1 MPYLL
6 IVPILIYAVGD
17 TLNAPLSLGPGLSL
31 KNGTMYFLALILAL
45 RMAIRGGYKVE
56 LPTIQVCFVLLV
68 AYAFISILVAGL
80 LIRYD
85 AYKIMDSAIVLK
97 STWIDYTV
105 IFGLFFYGARSVKD
119 SLFIMK
125 AVVIAVTVANVIS
138 IASIE
143 GFVNIPGVD
152 TMLGEGGRMQ
162 GAFGG
167 ANGTAALVVCILP
180 AYVAFAQASRG
191 MWPLLWIC
199 GGLVSITML
208 LMTVSRGAMV
218 AILIAYP
225 LAAYNLRRYVSARQ
239 VLYCV
244 GGLVIL
250 GAVAFAVVGPHFVTL
265 FLERVVTE
273 SGASD
278 LGALSSG
285 RSDIWLRAI
294 EKMMAYPV
302 TLITGFGWNV
312 YDTMGFFFVTHNYYL
327 QLWFEL
333 GLVGL
338 GSFVLLVWRTL
349 STVRAAV
356 DRAPTQ
362 ARGALMAFVFGFGA
376 FLISLFFSN
385 AGDQQWPYVWALVGV
400 SLRMAIRALEHTGGR
415 ERDTAR
421 GPGRALAGGQ
431 MDTTE
436 RLAQWVEA
444 PRSADSR
451 RGSAATVAPECI
463 RRQIAHIEARRART
477 ASGIV

>member
-1 MPYLL
+1 MAYLL
-6 IVPILIYAVGD
+6 ILPIVIYTVSD
-17 TLNAPLSLGPGLSL
+17 TLGVGLSLGPGFSL
-31 KNGTMYFLALILAL
+31 KNGTMYFLGLILAL
-45 RMAIRGGYKVE
+45 RMAIRGGYKFE
-56 LPTIQVCFVLLV
+56 LQTIHVCFALLI
-68 AYAFISILVAGL
+68 AYAFISVVVAGL

-85 AYKIMDSAIVLK
+85 AYKIMDAAITLKVTLIDSA
-97 STWIDYTV
+97 V
-105 IFGLFFYGARSVKD
+105 IFGLFFYGTRSVKD
-119 SLFIMK
+119 SLLVMK
-125 AVVIAVTVANVIS
+125 AVVIAVAIANVIS

-152 TMLGEGGRMQ
+152 ATPGEGGRVA
-162 GAFGG
+162 GPFGG
-167 ANGTAALVVCILP
+167 PNGTAALVVVILP

-191 MWPLLWIC
+191 VWPLLWIC
-199 GGLVSITML
+199 AALVSVTML

-250 GAVAFAVVGPHFVTL
+250 GAIGFALIGSHFVTL

-278 LGALSSG
+278 VGALSSG

-312 YDTMGFFFVTHNYYL
+312 YDTMGFFFATHNYYL

-338 GSFVLLVWRTL
+338 VSFLLLAWRTL
-349 STVRAAV
+349 ATVRASV

-362 ARGALMAFVFGFGA
+362 ARGPLMAFVFGFGA
-376 FLISLFFSN
+376 FLISLFFGG
-385 AGDQQWPYVWALVGV
+385 AGAQWPYVWVLAGA
-400 SLRMAIRALEHTGGR
+400 SLRMAICALDLSASR
-415 ERDTAR
+415 ERDMAR
-421 GPGRALAGGQ
+421 GPGRALAGAADGYHG
-431 MDTTE
+431 
-436 RLAQWVEA
+436 A
-444 PRSADSR
+444 PRVVGRGADKRGLSSWKRDGSR
-451 RGSAATVAPECI
+451 
-463 RRQIAHIEARRART
+463 
-477 ASGIV
+477 SGLH